1 MSTQKKGYPVSK
13 HGKHIEYHDFLFTFW
28 LFVFILSINIH
39 GKERVIVLTKIQKW
53 GNSQGL
59 RFPKAVLEDAQI
71 KVGDEVNVSVR
82 HGKIIVETVNK
93 VRGAYNLNEL
103 VARIPGDYRGEEI
116 EWGPAVGRE
125 EW

>member
-1 MSTQKKGYPVSK
+1 M
-13 HGKHIEYHDFLFTFW
+13 
-28 LFVFILSINIH
+28 
-39 GKERVIVLTKIQKW
+39 LTKIQKW

-82 HGKIIVETVNK
+82 DRKIIVEAVNK
-93 VRGAYNLNEL
+93 VRGAYNLKEL
-103 VARIPGDYRGEEI
+103 VSRIPENYRAKEI
-116 EWGPAVGRE
+116 DWGPPVGKE